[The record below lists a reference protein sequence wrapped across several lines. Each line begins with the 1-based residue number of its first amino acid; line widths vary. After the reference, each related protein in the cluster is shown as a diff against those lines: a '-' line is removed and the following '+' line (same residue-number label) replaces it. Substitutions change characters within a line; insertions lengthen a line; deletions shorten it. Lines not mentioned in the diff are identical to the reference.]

1 MARTKLLILALALPV
16 LAAHAADTPVR
27 VKQPAALPAHPGV
40 QTPQPVRIFRN
51 PITLPERP
59 SSLPPPAPVR
69 MSKAT
74 INQLIQL
81 PVATTA
87 VNRVGTTRPAAPP
100 SKRALVIILEN
111 GGLMNNVDPTL
122 RAALNVNIRTASC
135 GEWEFELRQ
144 GESVASLLTRISSL
158 IGNNLQ
164 CLDPTRWRIQTLN
177 LLQWLNQQTDLALE
191 NTVKAHNSLVNTQT
205 YYDQV
210 VVMEDEDAVPQ
221 RVVSMIRALAPNYV
235 IDIHVLTHGDTE
247 RFVGHN
253 GASFNAAT
261 FFNPLMAE
269 KNAGRLYIRAVYQMN
284 CRGGTLKDDWA
295 ALGAITV
302 NGTEGE
308 NMNNMPFQYFHW
320 MMHWLNRMGHA
331 NASHRS
337 FVEASAYA
345 TPIYSLAGQ
354 GNLINVS
361 RLTATGRAPNAN
373 VVSGF

>member
-40 QTPQPVRIFRN
+40 QMPVRIFRK
-51 PITLPERP
+51 PISLPQRLPEF
-59 SSLPPPAPVR
+59 PPPAPVI
-69 MSKAT
+69 MSKSA
-74 INQLIQL
+74 IDQLIKL
-81 PVATTA
+81 PTLPATTVSKA
-87 VNRVGTTRPAAPP
+87 GTTKPAPP
-100 SKRALVIILEN
+100 SQRALVIILEN
-111 GGLMNNVDPTL
+111 GGLMHNVDPTL
-122 RAALNVNIRTASC
+122 RAKLNVNIRTATC

-144 GESVASLLTRISSL
+144 GESIASLISRVASL

-164 CLDPTRWRIQTLN
+164 CLDPARWRIETLN

-191 NTVKAHNSLVNTQT
+191 NAVKAHNSLVNTQN
-205 YYDQV
+205 YYQRV

-221 RVVSMIRALAPNYV
+221 RVVSVIRALAPNHV

-247 RFVGHN
+247 RFVGYN

-269 KNAGRLYIRAVYQMN
+269 KNAGRLHIRAVYQMN
-284 CRGGTLKDDWA
+284 CRGGTLKDNWT

-331 NASHRS
+331 DASNRS
-337 FVEASAYA
+337 FQEASAYA
-345 TPIYSLAGQ
+345 
-354 GNLINVS
+354 
-361 RLTATGRAPNAN
+361 
-373 VVSGF
+373 